1 MNRIFKYFQAGL
13 ILMALLSGGLV
24 QAEKKDRMI
33 PYPVQEQLEP
43 VTASQPAP
51 PTAIRY
57 APTTAEQP
65 PPPTAIQNAPS
76 SANQPPPP
84 TAIQYATPT
93 ANQPPPPTSS
103 QPAPPTSHQSTS
115 QGTSLPDLVISEYS
129 LRPKPPSRQAVVDVR
144 IGVYNQGGAASG
156 PFTVQWWPGD
166 NFPKPGCTWRVEG
179 LAPNGG
185 RILQCSGYVYP
196 GSYGR
201 INTGVYVDS
210 DREVQEL
217 STRNNKLYRETQVTK

>member
-1 MNRIFKYFQAGL
+1 
-13 ILMALLSGGLV
+13 MALLSGGLV

-65 PPPTAIQNAPS
+65 PPPTAIQYAPTT
-76 SANQPPPP
+76 AEQPPPP
-84 TAIQYATPT
+84 TAIQYAPSS
-93 ANQPPPPTSS
+93 AN
-103 QPAPPTSHQSTS
+103 QPAPPTAIRSSAQGST
-115 QGTSLPDLVISEYS
+115 LPDLYVNEYS
-129 LRPKPPSRQAVVDVR
+129 LRPSPPSRQAVMDVR
-144 IGVYNQGGAASG
+144 ISVYNQGGAASG

-166 NFPKPGCTWRVEG
+166 NYPKPGCTWRVEG

-210 DREVQEL
+210 DREVEEL